1 MDTLSKKN
9 RCLFSAQTNAFINDF
24 LWSSPLENCA
34 TFFCFKKNEE
44 RRVKIKDKKKKKR
57 HDFSLIKPNDA

>member
-9 RCLFSAQTNAFINDF
+9 LCLFSAQTNAFINYF

-34 TFFCFKKNEE
+34 TFFAS
-44 RRVKIKDKKKKKR
+44 KKKR
-57 HDFSLIKPNDA
+57 RTKSENKRQEKEEKTRL